1 VEVVQLVLSLALP
14 RDRLT
19 VPVARHVASC
29 SMEKLGVERNCLSD
43 IEVALSE
50 ACTNVIQH
58 SGPGDEYE
66 VRVSLDEATCVISVV
81 DTGHGFD
88 STTLADVSDL
98 SAERGRGVELMR
110 ALVDNVRFES
120 KPTEGTIVHL
130 EKELVYGDASVV
142 RRLEA
147 PSEG

>member
-1 VEVVQLVLSLALP
+1 VVQLALSLALP
-14 RDRLT
+14 RDELT
-19 VPVARHVASC
+19 VPVARHIAGGAL
-29 SMEKLGVERNCLSD
+29 EQLGVEADCVGD
-43 IEVALSE
+43 IQVALTE

-66 VRVSLDEATCVISVV
+66 IRVSLDEEYCVIRVV

-88 STTLADVSDL
+88 STSLADTSDL

-120 KPTEGTIVHL
+120 KPEAGTIVHL
-130 EKELVYGDASVV
+130 EKALAFQDGSVV
-142 RRLEA
+142 RRLVDRRQ
-147 PSEG
+147 G